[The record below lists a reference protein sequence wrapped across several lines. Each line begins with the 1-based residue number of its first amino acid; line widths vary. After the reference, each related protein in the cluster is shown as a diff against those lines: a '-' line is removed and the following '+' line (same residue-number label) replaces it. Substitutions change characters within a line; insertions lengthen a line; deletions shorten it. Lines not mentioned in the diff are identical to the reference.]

1 MKLKFPIVLTFLLMP
16 CFTSMPLRADELT
29 AGELLSF
36 CTSTDQVT
44 STACRFYV
52 LGVVQGV
59 GIGDSAYMDATPKL
73 VEKKKTIFC
82 LPDNTPES
90 QMVTI
95 VTDSMIKVFA
105 AYPNNKRL
113 PATGAILAAMFQK
126 FPCPK

>member
-36 CTSTDQVT
+36 CTSTDQVA

-52 LGVVQGV
+52 LAVVQGV
-59 GIGDSAYMDATPKL
+59 GIGDSAYMDATPKF

-82 LPDNTPES
+82 LPDNTPE
-90 QMVTI
+90 T
-95 VTDSMIKVFA
+95 
-105 AYPNNKRL
+105 
-113 PATGAILAAMFQK
+113 ATGDWVRSGLRGGRGSAISGILRYGRWSGRTGDN
-126 FPCPK
+126 